1 MNNRYGPAIALEKAM
16 TASNRKKTLKQRFRD
31 WLYDSEYHII
41 SDSAPMQTEVHLS
54 GGNSIRFEV
63 YFANGGRVIQTRRF
77 DERKD
82 RHYDSLYVITSDQ
95 DFSRELDK
103 ILTQEA
109 LRS

>member
-1 MNNRYGPAIALEKAM
+1 MNNKYGILQDKPM
-16 TASNRKKTLKQRFRD
+16 TAVGNRKKTLKQRFRD
-31 WLYDSEYHII
+31 WLYDAEDYLI
-41 SDSAPMQTEVHLS
+41 STSPQVTQDVHLS
-54 GGNSIRFEV
+54 GNAIRFEV

-82 RHYDSLYVITSDQ
+82 RHYDNLYVITSDQ
-95 DFSRELDK
+95 DFCREIDK